1 MVPKWDRCE
10 GTYRECSHTLLR
22 GIQMSPQPGAAPAG
36 DGVCLGKAHLE
47 PAVCYLPLAEVL

>member
-1 MVPKWDRCE
+1 
-10 GTYRECSHTLLR
+10 
-22 GIQMSPQPGAAPAG
+22 MSPQPGAAPAG